1 MDCTAAILKACARS
15 RAKWCCQGRSS
26 VRRPWGPANGCGC
39 GQGVFAGGFVNH
51 TSSLLRRLLLHVCCC
66 RSQEESSQ
74 LCRDWGDCPIQGVE
88 SDLRGRRQEEG
99 EDEELGPPPSVDE
112 AADALMTRLGFLLGE
127 KVISGE
133 PGSPYHA
140 QDGQRMSPSSSLAS
154 SNTSPSSTLHPP
166 TGAEGSNNNKHASP
180 NHASVTSPTST
191 LESRDSGII
200 ATLTSYS
207 ADSAAERD
215 DGAKYP
221 GECYHGSSLNL
232 WQQGSRPVVASTSS
246 TSVVASGSRNEG
258 FLYRV
263 DDSMAASTY
272 SLNKLHPDRGT
283 GLTQSSGSTHSIPLY
298 FMPRPNSVAA
308 TSSAHLED
316 LAYLDEQQRH
326 IPSRTSLRMPR
337 QNSGIRSQ
345 QDHRAVRFTPSLN
358 LKPLHFEVPGL
369 SSDWL
374 FTGREWL
381 FQEMDTCLRSDDP
394 ATSRGAVIIGNMGF
408 GKTAIIARLV
418 ALSCHGNRMWPNA
431 SSSQTVHKHVE
442 TFSHDSLGRGG
453 GGGDEGGSGESCP
466 GTPEMRRRQEEV
478 LRRLAGQ
485 VVSYHFCQADNCH
498 TCLVPEFVHNMAAT
512 LSSAPQLAAYRELL
526 HRAPQLQ
533 SMLSLRSCI
542 QDPISA
548 LQKGILEPLDALY
561 RENKLHVEGA
571 GLIVLIDGLNE
582 AEFHRPDYGDTLTSF
597 LSRTIQKFPSW
608 LKVITT
614 VRTSQ
619 QDITHSLPFHRISLD
634 QMDEN
639 SAIDQDLQG
648 YLMQRIHSSTE
659 IQSNVSLSNG
669 RLDNTALSK
678 LISHLKSLSRGS
690 YLYLKLILDLI
701 EGGYLV
707 LKSSSFK
714 VVPVSLAEVY
724 LLQLNMRFPTQSSF
738 QRVLPLLNV
747 TVASLHPLTDQQL
760 FEVVNAGTLTR
771 GSLQWAEFSQR
782 LEQLSSFLLR
792 RSDGSRM
799 LNHTSFREWL
809 MWREEGQDDRFLCDP
824 RSGHTLLSFWLCR
837 QAGKL
842 TRQQTLELGH
852 HILKAHIY
860 KGLSKKLGVSS
871 SVLQGLWL
879 SYSTQSLSPVL
890 ASLRNLYTPNIKVS
904 RLLIMAGADVDYCSD
919 VLSNAPLLC
928 VHAHLGHT
936 DAVALLLDHGAQLDA
951 RSHDGLTALGFAAAA
966 GHLDIVT
973 MLSQHRAK
981 VGHVDGSGRCV
992 LVHAA
997 QRGHLEVLRFLLK
1010 RAEWSCTTCC
1020 GQKGA
1025 SRSQA
1030 VQQALIA
1037 AASMGH
1043 TEMVSYLLDLPEE
1056 DEEGEERPEI
1066 NTYDSLWGETALT
1079 AAAGCGCLS
1088 VCRLLLDQGAAVEQG
1103 NKQGV
1108 TPLFSAVRRGH
1119 WQVVELFLNQGVEV
1133 NMVDQ
1138 QGRTALMT
1146 AASEGHMSTA
1156 QLLLDHGASLEQT
1169 DREGLTALSW
1179 ACLKGQLS
1187 LVRELVE
1194 RGAATT
1200 HADRNGRTPLDLAAF
1215 CGDPE
1220 VVQYLVDHGA
1230 SVEHVDC
1237 SGMRP
1242 LDRAVGC
1249 RNTSAVIALL
1259 KKGAKI
1265 GPATWAMATS
1275 KPDILMVLLS
1285 KLIQEGDKLY
1295 KQGKVREA
1303 AHSYQSALQK
1313 FPGDELKTFKQLRV
1327 CVLLNLSRC
1336 RRKMN
1341 DFSLAEEFATKALEL
1356 KAKSYEAFYARARAK
1371 RSRRQFHAAL
1381 EDLIEASRLCPSNRE
1396 IQRLLSRVKEE
1407 CRQAAQQKDT
1417 HPPSSNHIYQQ
1428 NMSISEARSR
1438 DSGCL
1443 QVQDREGLTEEEEEE
1458 EKAESSFRERDS
1470 SPCHLQPAVQ
1480 TLDTRCHSGVL
1491 SPSSLSPTHLY
1502 HHLPSPTHAASLSS
1516 PSHSAPPPPSTSY
1529 HDFSPTSSLMQ
1540 HQQRGGSVSESMPA
1554 LSESGGLQN
1563 YPQSDLDHNQG
1574 VQRHPHLA
1582 GQRFQKQ
1589 NPVQGHWLQP
1599 AKAQVVRTNQPS
1611 SSTHSSMVLGS
1622 SAYSQFA
1629 HLPKELAELGE
1640 GFCSNPMDVR
1650 PSLLAQ
1656 PSLSSGASYV
1666 QDEEEVDLVSQARG
1680 TSGYGKGAGA
1690 EWAGVNRFGQSRQ
1703 FSRNQS
1709 KAAYYPLEVTEA
1721 AMGSSDRLQSSH
1733 DYQYQHQGGLRRPLS
1748 AHPTS
1753 SSGQSPRPLIHSQSV
1768 SVRFSPSSGSLATGQ
1783 PANLGPGFRTSAS
1796 VQHMDLPSDLAS
1808 ARSISGYHDDNFL
1821 IASPQSEICMS
1832 GGGTYPGEVGR
1843 SSRNTPFMGVIDKT
1857 ARVHQQYQQ
1866 QAPSSSASCLS
1877 PSRSWAV
1884 SSVDTVVTS
1893 PSKNPPPPQ
1902 LSSFAYHNRSNN
1914 NAHNGHASYDNQ
1926 LDFYEVTPGNVH
1938 QGEGSV
1944 QVASQN
1950 PSYMDV
1956 KVARTLPMIHSCSD
1970 RPTER
1975 RTGPTSPVKPKRP
1988 FVESN
1993 V

>member
-1 MDCTAAILKACARS
+1 MFRNSLKMLLSGKGRKNNTSGSTDSEASEVRMMEGFTRS
-15 RAKWCCQGRSS
+15 LPSS
-26 VRRPWGPANGCGC
+26 PLLNLRLGKRP
-39 GQGVFAGGFVNH
+39 
-51 TSSLLRRLLLHVCCC
+51 
-66 RSQEESSQ
+66 
-74 LCRDWGDCPIQGVE
+74 
-88 SDLRGRRQEEG
+88 G

-127 KVISGE
+127 KAISGE

-140 QDGQRMSPSSSLAS
+140 QDGQRISPSSSLAS
-154 SNTSPSSTLHPP
+154 SNTSPCSTLHPL
-166 TGAEGSNNNKHASP
+166 TGAEGNKHASP

-215 DGAKYP
+215 DGTKYP
-221 GECYHGSSLNL
+221 GECYHGNSLNL
-232 WQQGSRPVVASTSS
+232 WQQGGRPVVASTSS
-246 TSVVASGSRNEG
+246 TSVVASGNRNEG
-258 FLYRV
+258 FLYKV
-263 DDSMAASTY
+263 EDNMAASTY

-283 GLTQSSGSTHSIPLY
+283 GPNQSSGSTHSIPLY

-337 QNSGIRSQ
+337 QNSGSRSQ

-394 ATSRGAVIIGNMGF
+394 VTSRGVIIIGNMGF

-418 ALSCHGNRMWPNA
+418 ALSCHGNRMWPNTSSIHKYVEPA
-431 SSSQTVHKHVE
+431 S
-442 TFSHDSLGRGG
+442 FSHDSLGRGG

-466 GTPEMRRRQEEV
+466 GTPEMRRRQEEA

-498 TCLVPEFVHNMAAT
+498 TCLVPEFVHNMAAM
-512 LSSAPQLAAYRELL
+512 LSDAPQLTAYRELL
-526 HRAPQLQ
+526 HRSPQLQ

-542 QDPISA
+542 QDPSSA
-548 LQKGILEPLDALY
+548 LQRGILEPLDALH
-561 RENKLHVEGA
+561 RENKLHIEGA

-614 VRTSQ
+614 IRTGQ

-634 QMDEN
+634 RMDEN
-639 SAIDQDLQG
+639 NAIDQDLQG
-648 YLMQRIHSSTE
+648 YLMQRINSSSE

-747 TVASLHPLTDQQL
+747 TVASLHPLTEQQL
-760 FEVVNAGTLTR
+760 FEVVNAGTLVG
-771 GSLQWAEFSQR
+771 GSLQWVEFSQR

-919 VLSNAPLLC
+919 VLNSAPLLC
-928 VHAHLGHT
+928 VHAHLGHA
-936 DAVALLLDHGAQLDA
+936 DAVVLLLDHGAQVSA
-951 RSHDGLTALGFAAAA
+951 QSHDGLTALGFAAAA

-1010 RAEWSCTTCC
+1010 RADWSCTNCC
-1020 GQKGA
+1020 GQRGV

-1030 VQQALIA
+1030 VQQGLTA

-1043 TEMVSYLLDLPEE
+1043 AEMVSYLLDLPEE

-1079 AAAGCGCLS
+1079 AAAGRGRLA
-1088 VCRLLLDQGAAVEQG
+1088 VCRLLLDQGAAVQQG
-1103 NKQGV
+1103 NRQGV

-1119 WQVVELFLNQGVEV
+1119 WQVVELLLSQGVEV

-1156 QLLLDHGASLEQT
+1156 QLLLDHGASLDQT

-1313 FPGDELKTFKQLRV
+1313 FPGDELKTFRQLRV

-1341 DFSLAEEFATKALEL
+1341 DFNLAEEFATKALEL

-1407 CRQAAQQKDT
+1407 CRQASQQKDT
-1417 HPPSSNHIYQQ
+1417 QPPSSNHIYQQ
-1428 NMSISEARSR
+1428 NMSISDARSR
-1438 DSGCL
+1438 DSGL
-1443 QVQDREGLTEEEEEE
+1443 QVQDREGLTEEEDEE
-1458 EKAESSFRERDS
+1458 EKEPECSLRERDS

-1480 TLDTRCHSGVL
+1480 SLDTRCHSGVP

-1502 HHLPSPTHAASLSS
+1502 HHLPSPTHSASLSS
-1516 PSHSAPPPPSTSY
+1516 PSHSAQPPSSAPY
-1529 HDFSPTSSLMQ
+1529 HDFSPPSSLMQ
-1540 HQQRGGSVSESMPA
+1540 HQQQAGIVSESMPA
-1554 LSESGGLQN
+1554 LSESGGVQH
-1563 YPQSDLDHNQG
+1563 YPQSELDHNQG
-1574 VQRHPHLA
+1574 VQRHHHLA
-1582 GQRFQKQ
+1582 SQRFQKQ
-1589 NPVQGHWLQP
+1589 NPVQGQWLQP
-1599 AKAQVVRTNQPS
+1599 AKAQVVRTSQPS
-1611 SSTHSSMVLGS
+1611 ASTHSSMVLGS

-1640 GFCSNPMDVR
+1640 GFCPNPMDVR
-1650 PSLLAQ
+1650 PSPLAQ
-1656 PSLSSGASYV
+1656 PGLSSGA
-1666 QDEEEVDLVSQARG
+1666 EEDVDLVCQVRA
-1680 TSGYGKGAGA
+1680 TSSYGKGAGA
-1690 EWAGVNRFGQSRQ
+1690 ERAGVSRFGQSRQ

-1721 AMGSSDRLQSSH
+1721 AMGPPDRLQSSH
-1733 DYQYQHQGGLRRPLS
+1733 DYQYQQQGGLRRPLS

-1753 SSGQSPRPLIHSQSV
+1753 SSSHPPRPLIHSQSV
-1768 SVRFSPSSGSLATGQ
+1768 SVRFSPSSGSLTSGQ

-1796 VQHMDLPSDLAS
+1796 AQHMDLPSDLAS

-1821 IASPQSEICMS
+1821 ISSPQSEICMA

-1843 SSRNTPFMGVIDKT
+1843 SSRNTPFMGIIDKT

-1914 NAHNGHASYDNQ
+1914 NAHNGHVSYDNQ
-1926 LDFYEVTPGNVH
+1926 LDFHEVTPGNVH
-1938 QGEGSV
+1938 QGEGSM

-1950 PSYMDV
+1950 PSYTDV
-1956 KVARTLPMIHSCSD
+1956 KVALTLPMIHSCSD